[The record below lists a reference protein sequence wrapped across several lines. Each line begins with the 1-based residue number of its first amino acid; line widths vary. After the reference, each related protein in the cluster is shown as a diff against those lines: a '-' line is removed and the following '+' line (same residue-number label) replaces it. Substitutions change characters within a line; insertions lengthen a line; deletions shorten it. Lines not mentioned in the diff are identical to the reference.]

1 MPVAWLSLI
10 ALLIVIDAALFL
22 RNWYRM
28 VDAARRSGNPHLVSV
43 AGQRLLGRP
52 SLAYRSLRQEGP
64 EWQALQLALHSPGM
78 VGYHAQAIRLGFRFS
93 IVLEILALAAMVA
106 AIIRPLLGD

>member
-1 MPVAWLSLI
+1 MPAAWLYLI
-10 ALLIVIDAALFL
+10 ALLIVVDAALFL

-28 VDAARRSGNPHLVSV
+28 VDAARRSGNPFLESV
-43 AGQRLLGRP
+43 ARQRLLGRP
-52 SLAYRSLRQEGP
+52 SLAYRSLRQEGA

-93 IVLEILALAAMVA
+93 VVLEILALAAMLA
-106 AIIRPLLGD
+106 AIVSPLLGR